1 MMAGRPDD
9 QQAPRPEGKG
19 GVFPCTLMQERLWS
33 QVRSGHPYGLN
44 VAMRWLVTGRLSHDV
59 AQRALQAPR
68 DARGQPCQTDAQPRG
83 PLPRCHGRTL
93 AGVGGSLLGF
103 GHGPL

>member
-33 QVRSGHPYGLN
+33 QVRSGRPYGLN
-44 VAMRWLVTGRLSHDV
+44 VAMRWLVTGRLPQDV
-59 AQRALQAPR
+59 AQRALQALVDR
-68 DARGQPCQTDAQPRG
+68 HEILRTCLARSTACRG
-83 PLPRCHGRTL
+83 R
-93 AGVGGSLLGF
+93 
-103 GHGPL
+103 